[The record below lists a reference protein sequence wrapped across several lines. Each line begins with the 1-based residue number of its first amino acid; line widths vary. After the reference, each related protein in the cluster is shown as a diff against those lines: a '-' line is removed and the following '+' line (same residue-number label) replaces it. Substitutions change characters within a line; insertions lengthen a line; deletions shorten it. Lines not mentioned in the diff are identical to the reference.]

1 MKNLVICIVSIFM
14 FSTSLNTVL
23 AEEQS
28 NEEDNHTI
36 YDMFSAEQINEWE
49 RELEYHAYNDPIVGD
64 WKVTGTKSVVQ
75 QASENS
81 RNGNY
86 TVTGSWT
93 WRDGVICITSTCTT
107 GQWDHGHAGIVAVAP
122 YYDSTCEA
130 NPGTGVS
137 TVVGEWYNRF
147 DGYNVWQVGVNS
159 TTVAQDAAAAEWACS
174 QIGKGYQFW
183 GNTLSNR
190 NKFYCSHL
198 VYAAYLDVCG
208 VNLDTSA
215 YTTSVIHPYE
225 FFSNSLTSIIYRKYY
240 PIS

>member
-1 MKNLVICIVSIFM
+1 MKRLIIVLESIFM
-14 FSTSLNTVL
+14 FNLLSYTVF
-23 AEEQS
+23 AEEKIE
-28 NEEDNHTI
+28 NEDDYSV
-36 YDMFSAEQINEWE
+36 YDMFSSEEISEWDK
-49 RELEYHAYNDPIVGD
+49 ELEYHAYHDPVVSD
-64 WKVTGTKSVVQ
+64 WKVTGEKSFFQPVSV
-75 QASENS
+75 SS
-81 RNGNY
+81 RSGNY
-86 TVTGSWT
+86 TVTGNWT
-93 WRDGVICITSTCTT
+93 WRDGVICVTSTCTT

-137 TVVGEWYNRF
+137 TVIGEWYNRF

-159 TTVAQDAAAAEWACS
+159 TTVDQDAAAAQWACN

-183 GNTLSNR
+183 GNSLSNR